1 MGYEFIDESRVPV
14 VVLDISIVN
23 LEERKKKAVKY
34 NTLKL
39 ASSKLGLSYN
49 VIKAAIEKRKR
60 VFSPILNKE
69 VAIRYTK

>member
-14 VVLDISIVN
+14 MVLDISILS
-23 LEERKKKAVKY
+23 LEERRKKAIKY
-34 NTLKL
+34 STIKL

-49 VIKAAIEKRKR
+49 VIKSAIEKRKR
-60 VFSPILNKE
+60 VFSPMLKKE